1 MKRHLLRL
9 LAICLMILLLGLVQ
23 LFPLFSAM
31 ASGSSIVTS
40 VTVALSISDVSAS
53 NISYYNVTISWKT
66 NGNATS
72 QIFYDTTLHD
82 NIADYA
88 HYTDEDANLVSEHSL
103 NLTGLSSSITYHYRV
118 RSAIPET
125 EFIAVS
131 EDYSFTTLTPWGVGG
146 GGAPPPPTPT
156 PPAETTEIPSELT
169 PPPPV
174 ETAETP
180 SEPTLPPPAET
191 AETPSEPTPIP
202 AAETTDAPSTVSW
215 VVLAE
220 IIGALLII
228 TIVPIS
234 VILVRRHR
242 ALKSLAKRQGNSPTT
257 GQSVGKKE
265 R

>member
-191 AETPSEPTPIP
+191 A
-202 AAETTDAPSTVSW
+202 DAPFTVSW
-215 VVLAE
+215 VVIAE

-265 R
+265 